1 MIKKYKAF
9 LKDEKRTVDVDV
21 IFFETEVVK
30 VTDNN
35 FYQFEEVYL
44 MQSTGAHDDTKFEDL
59 KLKEKIEWLKSGKTE
74 KDWKGREIFE
84 GDIVKSIYDSEI
96 FTGVVVYDLSE
107 TDYKSTSGQEN
118 YGHEFIY
125 LTGNDS
131 NEVVGNMYENH
142 RIMERGL
149 GWGVNWHEKFWN
161 RPRKLNRP

>member
-44 MQSTGAHDDTKFEDL
+44 MQSTGTHDDTKFEDL

-74 KDWKGREIFE
+74 KD
-84 GDIVKSIYDSEI
+84 
-96 FTGVVVYDLSE
+96 
-107 TDYKSTSGQEN
+107 
-118 YGHEFIY
+118 
-125 LTGNDS
+125 
-131 NEVVGNMYENH
+131 
-142 RIMERGL
+142 
-149 GWGVNWHEKFWN
+149 
-161 RPRKLNRP
+161 